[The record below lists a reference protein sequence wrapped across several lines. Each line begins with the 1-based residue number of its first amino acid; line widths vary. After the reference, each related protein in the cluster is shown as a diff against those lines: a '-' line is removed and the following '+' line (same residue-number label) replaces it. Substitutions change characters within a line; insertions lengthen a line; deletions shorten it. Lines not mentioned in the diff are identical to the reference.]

1 MSRSFSYNIKTPSSI
16 MLNTRKSVSS
26 DIQTQRGVT
35 INTRR
40 SIGIQ
45 TPRNDTKTG
54 GVFHM
59 TLKH

>member
-1 MSRSFSYNIKTPSSI
+1 

-26 DIQTQRGVT
+26 DIQTQRGLT

>member
-1 MSRSFSYNIKTPSSI
+1 

-40 SIGIQ
+40 SIGIP